1 MDLRFTDEENAF
13 REEVRTFLRE
23 EIPTDIRERAAIGWS
38 YLPREDYIRWQKA
51 LYKKG
56 WIAPAWPKE
65 YGGPGW
71 NAAQRFI
78 FEEESMA
85 ANCPRIL
92 PFGVMMVGPVIYT
105 FGTQEQKDRFLP
117 NILNSEHWWCQG
129 YSEPGAGSDLAG
141 LRTKAELKG
150 DHYIVNGQKTWTSGG
165 HRANWMFC
173 LVRTNDTGKKQEGIS
188 FLLIDMDQPGVTV
201 KPIVSMDG
209 YHYLNEVFLDN
220 VKVPVENLIGEQD
233 KGWTYAKFLLGNERT
248 GIAGVGRSKHRI
260 QELKKMAANESASGG
275 RLIDDPAF
283 SKRIAEIEQNLAG
296 LEITNLRNL
305 AEAVAGR
312 PVGAEASMLKLVG
325 TDVEQAINQTM
336 ADALGYYGA
345 PYVHTALNWGQ
356 NVEPVGPAHADGIMP
371 ENLLKRASSIY
382 GGSSEVQRSVIA
394 KAVLGL

>member
-1 MDLRFTDEENAF
+1 MDLAFSAEEMAF
-13 REEVRTFLRE
+13 RDEVRAFLAE
-23 EIPTDIRERAAIGWS
+23 K
-38 YLPREDYIRWQKA
+38 LPADLSDKVSRNVHLSREDVMRWHRILHEQ
-51 LYKKG
+51 G
-56 WIAPAWPKE
+56 WIAGGWPKSA
-65 YGGPGW
+65 GGCEW
-71 NAAQRFI
+71 SAAQRYI
-78 FEEESMA
+78 FDEECA
-85 ANCPRIL
+85 AHSAPPL
-92 PFGVMMVGPVIYT
+92 APFGLMMVGPVIYT
-105 FGTQEQKDRFLP
+105 FGNDAQKAEYLP
-117 NILNSEHWWCQG
+117 KILSGEHYWCQG
-129 YSEPGAGSDLAG
+129 YSEPGSGSDLAS
-141 LRTKAELKG
+141 LKTTAVREG
-150 DHYIVNGQKTWTSGG
+150 DEYVINGHKIWTSYA
-165 HRANWMFC
+165 HYADWMFC
-173 LVRTNDTGKKQEGIS
+173 LVRTDKDAKQQQGIS
-188 FLLIDMDQPGVTV
+188 FILIDMTTSGIDI
-201 KPIVSMDG
+201 KPIITMDHG
-209 YHYLNEVFLDN
+209 HTVNEVFFDN
-220 VKVPVENLIGEQD
+220 VRVPAKNLIGEEN